1 MEKFNDSLHSNCYDM
16 LTSSANKSC
25 INNVFAHHSI
35 NIVWHYLLLVAVI
48 LFTIIGNGMVIMVVI
63 KNKNLQSTT
72 NYFLTSLAV
81 ADLLVA
87 ALVMP
92 IQVLSETMGYFP
104 FGFLMCN
111 IWSSSDICLCTSS
124 IWHMSTI
131 SMDRYFTIKFPFKYG
146 RNKSRKYVFLKIAI
160 VWLISIVICGSMFI
174 LGMVDSLNV
183 YDPILKICAP
193 TNRSFKIYGSIFAFF
208 IPFFILILTY
218 GFTMNALKKLMKSKK
233 MFLMESIVSF
243 DAKAINN
250 KDKNST
256 SEHLAGQIK
265 ASQIMTNSMISITNN
280 KFDQKYSLF

>member
-1 MEKFNDSLHSNCYDM
+1 MEKFNDSLRSNCYDL
-16 LTSSANKSC
+16 LTSSTNKSC

-48 LFTIIGNGMVIMVVI
+48 LFTIIGNAMVIMVVI
-63 KNKNLQSTT
+63 KNKSLQSTT

-243 DAKAINN
+243 DAKAVNN
-250 KDKNST
+250 KDNKST

-265 ASQIMTNSMISITNN
+265 ASQILTNSMISITNN